1 MLAGTPAQCSAT
13 YAQLSEVTGVT
24 ATESPDTAVD
34 AGKLFI
40 IDDGRVRKLSRA
52 VTSKVTIGDTEPEA
66 LKKIKMTAAI
76 DLIRYY
82 AVSSVED
89 DYFGKCANTYDDKCV
104 LLLAMQDYLK
114 SLEDSKVL
122 ESGSSGAVLDA
133 DATRSYLITA
143 AGDDV
148 TEAERIKKLSD
159 NEVIKENTGSKVF
172 LKLYGNIMDAMED
185 FAIVFEVSPSVIAA

>member
-1 MLAGTPAQCSAT
+1 M
-13 YAQLSEVTGVT
+13 
-24 ATESPDTAVD
+24 
-34 AGKLFI
+34 
-40 IDDGRVRKLSRA
+40 RKLSRA

-104 LLLAMQDYLK
+104 LLLALQDYLK

-133 DATRSYLITA
+133 DATRKYLITA
-143 AGDDV
+143 AGDDA
-148 TEAERIKKLSD
+148 TEAERIKSSA
-159 NEVIKENTGSKVF
+159 TMRS
-172 LKLYGNIMDAMED
+172 
-185 FAIVFEVSPSVIAA
+185 SRRTPAARCF

>member
-1 MLAGTPAQCSAT
+1 MH
-13 YAQLSEVTGVT
+13 
-24 ATESPDTAVD
+24 
-34 AGKLFI
+34 
-40 IDDGRVRKLSRA
+40 KLSRA

-89 DYFGKCANTYDDKCV
+89 DYFGQVANTYDDKCV

-133 DATRSYLITA
+133 DATRKYLITA
-143 AGDDV
+143 AGDDA
-148 TEAERIKKLSD
+148 TEVERIKKLSD